1 MEKEQKIIVETRLF
15 LIRFLHISSV
25 RVKICQIVRKANIIR
40 IIFFL
45 NICLSYPMPNF
56 DLRENICKNDL
67 KGLLTLLGCTT
78 QTNNVVSHYSTL

>member
-1 MEKEQKIIVETRLF
+1 MEKEQKMIVETRLF

-25 RVKICQIVRKANIIR
+25 RVKICQIVRKANIII

-56 DLRENICKNDL
+56 DLRENICKKRSKTIINTA
-67 KGLLTLLGCTT
+67 GL
-78 QTNNVVSHYSTL
+78 HKP